1 MPSLRPALHPSHTP
15 HSGNDV
21 NSSQLEL
28 LAAVLQDGML
38 CNDSNLDYDGKATY
52 KPVGAPTEVALITGG
67 LKAGLNVDELKRKHP
82 RVGSVSSQ

>member
-1 MPSLRPALHPSHTP
+1 M
-15 HSGNDV
+15 
-21 NSSQLEL
+21 EL

-67 LKAGLNVDELKRKHP
+67 LKAGLNVDDLKRKHP
-82 RVGSVSSQ
+82 RVGSVSSQCIARAQHPFHIATLFRFPPSIL